1 MGTITINGQTFT
13 DKNINVSGNK
23 VIIDG
28 IDVTPESK
36 EINISILGSI
46 EDLKVSSCNKLTI
59 DGSVGSISTQSGD
72 VEVTGDITGDVK
84 TMSGDVNCSGNIGG
98 SVKTMSGDIKY
109 RK

>member
-13 DKNINVSGNK
+13 GKNINVSGNK

-59 DGSVGSISTQSGD
+59 DGSVGSVSTQSGD

-98 SVKTMSGDIKY
+98 SVKTISGDIKY